1 MSIFKDIVDWSL
13 SDFASFFGGLIILIY
28 IFSEVFKKATE

>member
-1 MSIFKDIVDWSL
+1 MNIFKDIVDWSL

-28 IFSEVFKKATE
+28 ISFEAFKKATE